1 MGFYVMWPA
10 FFTNVTDTY
19 QLGRAG
25 RVRTDL
31 GGVYFNAI
39 FVLALTA
46 AYRTTGFAVLA
57 SAIMLTHAE
66 IVQQLVPSLRF
77 DGYFILADLIGVPD
91 LFRRIGPTLRGLI
104 PGQPRDAR
112 VQDLKRPARL
122 ILTAWVTLI
131 VPLLGTELTLVV
143 LNGPAL
149 VRTLAR
155 SLVAGRQAAVAQ
167 FGRAEIAAGLVTVI
181 SMVLLVL
188 PMAGLAYILYRVAR
202 TTFRRAVLATRG
214 HPVLRSLAAA
224 GVLAAAAGLTVH
236 WEVLPPRAGGV
247 LEPVAAWPTRH
258 YPGGTLPGGTKKG
271 SGLIL
276 DMGRP
281 VSVSSIMI
289 TSGRQRGADMSIEV
303 GSHDAPTA
311 VTLSAF
317 RTVGSA
323 GDISGT
329 CTIKVARP
337 VRGRYVL
344 IWFTKLPSADAGR
357 FAAGTFS
364 IVVRGSA

>member
-1 MGFYVMWPA
+1 
-10 FFTNVTDTY
+10 
-19 QLGRAG
+19 
-25 RVRTDL
+25 
-31 GGVYFNAI
+31 
-39 FVLALTA
+39 
-46 AYRTTGFAVLA
+46 
-57 SAIMLTHAE
+57 
-66 IVQQLVPSLRF
+66 
-77 DGYFILADLIGVPD
+77 
-91 LFRRIGPTLRGLI
+91 
-104 PGQPRDAR
+104 
-112 VQDLKRPARL
+112 
-122 ILTAWVTLI
+122 
-131 VPLLGTELTLVV
+131 
-143 LNGPAL
+143 
-149 VRTLAR
+149 
-155 SLVAGRQAAVAQ
+155 
-167 FGRAEIAAGLVTVI
+167 
-181 SMVLLVL
+181 
-188 PMAGLAYILYRVAR
+188 
-202 TTFRRAVLATRG
+202 
-214 HPVLRSLAAA
+214 
-224 GVLAAAAGLTVH
+224 
-236 WEVLPPRAGGV
+236 
-247 LEPVAAWPTRH
+247 
-258 YPGGTLPGGTKKG
+258 LPGGTKKG